1 MKRQYWTVVRRL
13 ASHDAAERRWDRA
26 YLLLLSAPAADPV
39 VLPAG
44 TPERNR
50 HARSPLRPGVDEA
63 PSPRA
68 ND

>member
-13 ASHDAAERRWDRA
+13 ANHDAAERRWDQA
-26 YLLLLSAPAADPV
+26 YLLLLSVPAVDPA
-39 VLPAG
+39 VLPTG
-44 TPERNR
+44 ILERNR

-63 PSPRA
+63 PSPGA